1 MNILIYTFLTVGLLG
16 FQQLNVTHH
25 KYKMAAIT
33 SFCIAAAQ
41 YSMIV
46 SIQHGGSWL
55 LMGVGGA
62 AGVTSSMFLHKRMR
76 EWIK

>member
-1 MNILIYTFLTVGLLG
+1 MNILISTFFTVGLLG

-25 KYKMAAIT
+25 KYKLAAAT
-33 SFCIAAAQ
+33 SFCIAFAQ

-55 LMGVGGA
+55 LMGLGGA